1 MVYLLNSQIE
11 EADAIVL
18 NKIDLLSDE
27 ETDKY
32 VKFLE

>member
-11 EADAIVL
+11 EAEDKVL
-18 NKIDLLSDE
+18 NKIDLLIDE

-32 VKFLE
+32 VKLL